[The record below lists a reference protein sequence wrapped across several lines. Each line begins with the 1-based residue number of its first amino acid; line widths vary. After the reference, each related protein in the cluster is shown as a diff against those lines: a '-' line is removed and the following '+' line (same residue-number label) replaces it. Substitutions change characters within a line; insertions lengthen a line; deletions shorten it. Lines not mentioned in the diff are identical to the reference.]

1 MKFMMK
7 GRKQTMTKN
16 RNKILVAIIAV
27 LVALCCAFGVSL
39 AYFTDSA
46 SIHAGIKTTKLTGE
60 IGQTIALGTPQS
72 DEIWRESLGT
82 VKDGDST
89 LYEALDTDIKD
100 GTATKADIKTVTVS
114 RGNALAVNDD
124 GSMNQNQFFKTSFKN
139 NGSVDEV
146 IYPEIRLTGLN
157 GENLSQYK
165 DILGIAEPDTS
176 GTLSK
181 ALAFQNVIDG
191 TAENLLHGKSWNV
204 DSTATKVVANDDGSL
219 SLYLP
224 GIALKPGESVEKTYT
239 ITENMVGHTDYSCPT
254 VAVTVNATIRY
265 SNVGNAMW
273 YGIVTSDVADSTVKY
288 TLAPDIQTRVLWQS
302 VTGKY
307 TVRGGQDAF
316 LVYDK
321 DNAEA
326 LSALDYSV
334 AKYQYSGKDMTP
346 TAYLFGDKVDVKVYK
361 LTNGAWGPAENNAAV
376 ERGSYKAVA
385 DTTNTDG
392 FAVSHTEFY
401 FDVVKATSNVSF
413 DNKVGED
420 GKPNP
425 DNKLTWTGDTA
436 DKEYDGKQVD
446 IVGKDKDGNTITDF
460 IYTNKDTGESSEIPP
475 KDAGTYEVKP
485 KGDDNHDYTNT
496 ATITIR
502 KKTLQVTPTV
512 SKNPLLPTDKPG
524 FGYTVSGFV
533 EGDNELDINGKKVQ
547 YIVDGVEAPSSGKSY
562 AVGDHTLTCSGLTAK
577 NYDFV
582 YGITSFAVGK
592 GTTTVNFENKPGTD
606 GKDDPNNHLTWANAN
621 SATKVYDGVALS
633 VQARDS
639 DGSVVE
645 VEYYT
650 SDGKTKL
657 DAAPKNVGI
666 YVVKACDSEN
676 YTYSNSGTI
685 TISKATVH
693 VTPVLDKTEMNYTD
707 MVPANI
713 TYDIQGIVAGDEKYF
728 DESAIGYIPYYEP
741 SNTEYAAGMYNW
753 TQKTTFR
760 PTDYSYA
767 GKYTL
772 DACCEWHT
780 DSYYCKSD
788 NYMLDWGSAT
798 IQVNPIKLTPGTED
812 SNVTIKGDSVT
823 KVYDGK
829 PIDFKFVS
837 TENKSYFNVAYIDS
851 NGNELQ
857 SAPKDVGTYTVRPG
871 KTLSKY
877 GQIDSYPTIIIT
889 PAELTAT
896 AKTDAE
902 TYTPTKK
909 PVLSYELS
917 GFVNSEPSA
926 VVDAS
931 GIKYYVDG
939 NDAEASG
946 KGYATGTHTVS
957 ISGLTASN
965 YTIKYVDATFTVG
978 KQKVTVT
985 YDESGDNKTLS
996 WTGDVA
1002 TKVYDGKPAIVTG
1015 VDSEG
1020 NAIADILYV
1029 SDDGTSSTT
1038 SPTAV
1043 GTYTIKPAS
1052 NEDYEYT
1059 NNGTLIITPAP
1070 LSVTAGDVQVKDN
1083 EKPEFTVAYSGFV
1096 NGETADAVVTGTPT
1110 YTVTKDGAEVSADEN
1125 GYFPVGEYTVTA
1137 SGLTATNYTIT
1148 YKVGTMTV
1156 ETSVVKPIL
1165 RSHSWSDTT
1174 DFMAY
1179 KSTITGITFLDEG
1192 TVPESPT
1199 HGPWDVSAAQDGSA
1213 TAWMDGTEVYIAGNG
1228 TGTIAMPE
1236 NSSAWFGSM
1245 SKLTA
1250 INGMDIL
1257 DTSNVTNM
1265 DNLFDS
1271 CSSLTSV
1278 DLSGLDL
1285 GKVTQMR
1292 NMFAI
1297 CTSLQSV
1304 DMHDL
1309 NTANL
1314 KLFSNVFNRCESLT
1328 SVNMSGMDTHNVTD
1342 INYMFGRCLALKQF
1356 DVGTLGLTSF
1366 DTSKVTNMSSL
1377 FYGCS
1382 NLESVDLTGFDTSS
1396 LTDMSGMFHE
1406 CSKLTS
1412 VNWGENFDTS
1422 KVTNMGM
1429 LFSKCP
1435 SLETVDIS
1443 KLDTSNVTNMAQVF
1457 YGDIKLKSIDLST
1470 FKTSNVTSMSNMFGN
1485 CNSLQELNLSNFD
1498 TSKVTDMSDM
1508 FANCINL
1515 KSLDISSFNTSSV
1528 VYMQQ
1533 MFFGCTSLPELNV
1546 TSFNTSNVK
1555 NMGEM
1560 FSNCI
1565 ALTSLDLSSFDTA
1578 KVNYMQQMFYQD
1590 YNLKTI
1596 YASDK
1601 FVTTVAWSSKQMFDG
1616 CTALVGGN
1624 GTVYDSKNVGSG
1636 YAHIDAA
1643 DNPGYFTSITAKN
1656 SAEDETKPVVVNTDE
1671 VVDAAPTPEP
1681 EVEETVEP
1689 AESETTGSP
1698 AESSAESTAEYE
1710 SEESTTD
1717 ETVTE

>member
-60 IGQTIALGTPQS
+60 ISQTTALGTPQS
-72 DEIWRESLGT
+72 DEIWRESVGT
-82 VKDGDST
+82 VKDGDNK

-139 NGSVDEV
+139 SGSVDEV

-165 DILGIAEPDTS
+165 DILGIAEPDAK

-181 ALAFQNVIDG
+181 VLTYQDVIDS

-204 DSTATKVVANDDGSL
+204 DSIATKVVANDDGSL

-224 GIALKPGESVEKTYT
+224 GITLEPGKGVEKAYT
-239 ITENMVGHTDYSCPT
+239 ITENMVGHTDCSCPT

-265 SNVGNAMW
+265 TNTGNAMW
-273 YGIVTSDVADSTVKY
+273 YGTVTSDVADSSVKY
-288 TLAPDIQTRVLWQS
+288 TLAPDIQTRVLWLS
-302 VTGKY
+302 VAGKY

-316 LVYDK
+316 TIYDK
-321 DNAEA
+321 DAAET

-334 AKYQYSGKDMTP
+334 AKYQYSGKDMAP
-346 TAYLFGDKVDVKVYK
+346 TAYLFGDKVNIKVYK
-361 LTNGAWGPAENNAAV
+361 LTNGAWGPVENNVAI
-376 ERGSYKAVA
+376 ERGSYKTVA

-401 FDVVKATSNVSF
+401 FDIVRATSDVSF
-413 DNKVGED
+413 GNKPGED

-425 DNKLTWTGDTA
+425 DNKTTWTGNTG

-460 IYTNKDTGESSEIPP
+460 IFTNKDTGESSEVPP

-496 ATITIR
+496 ATIAIR

-524 FGYTVSGFV
+524 FGYTVFGFA
-533 EGDNELDINGKKVQ
+533 EGDNELDINGKNVQ

-562 AVGDHTLTCSGLTAK
+562 AVGDHILTCSGLTAK

-639 DGSVVE
+639 DGNVVG

-657 DAAPKNVGI
+657 DAAPKDVGI

-685 TISKATVH
+685 TIMKATVH

-707 MVPANI
+707 TVPANI

-753 TQKTTFR
+753 TQKATFK
-760 PTDYSYA
+760 PTGYSYA

-772 DACCEWHT
+772 DACCEWQNN
-780 DSYYCKSD
+780 SYFCKSN
-788 NYMLDWGSAT
+788 NYALDWGSAT

-837 TENKSYFNVAYIDS
+837 SENKSYFNVAYIDS

-871 KTLSKY
+871 KALSKY
-877 GQIDSYPTIIIT
+877 GQIDSYSTIIIT
-889 PAELTAT
+889 PAELTAM
-896 AKTDAE
+896 AKTDEE

-909 PVLSYELS
+909 PVLSYELG
-917 GFVNSEPSA
+917 GFVNGETSA
-926 VVDAS
+926 VIDAS
-931 GIKYYVDG
+931 GIKYSVDG

-946 KGYATGTHTVS
+946 KVYATGTHTVS

-978 KQKVTVT
+978 KQRVTVT

-996 WTGDVA
+996 WTGDVG
-1002 TKVYDGKPAIVTG
+1002 TKVYDGKPAIITG

-1020 NAIADILYV
+1020 NVISDILYIS
-1029 SDDGTSSTT
+1029 SDGSSSTT
-1038 SPTAV
+1038 PPTGV
-1043 GTYTIKPAS
+1043 GTYTIKPANS
-1052 NEDYEYT
+1052 SEDFEYT

-1070 LSVTAGDVQVKDN
+1070 LTVTVGGVTVRENK
-1083 EKPEFTVAYSGFV
+1083 KPEFNITYSGFV
-1096 NGETADAVVTGTPT
+1096 NSETVDTVVSGKPT
-1110 YTVTKDGAEVSADEN
+1110 YTVAKDGTVVNPDSY
-1125 GYFPVGEYTVTA
+1125 GYYPIGEYTISV
-1137 SGLTATNYTIT
+1137 SGLAATNYNILTVDG
-1148 YKVGTMTV
+1148 KLTV
-1156 ETSVVKPIL
+1156 EKLPDPSTIRAHKYGDS
-1165 RSHSWSDTT
+1165 T
-1174 DFMAY
+1174 DFMQY
-1179 KSTITGITFLDEG
+1179 KNNITSITFLTEATAPDAV
-1192 TVPESPT
+1192 TY
-1199 HGPWDVSAAQDGSA
+1199 GPWDVSESKDGSI
-1213 TAWMDGTEVYIAGNG
+1213 TAWMVDNDVYIAGNG
-1228 TGTIAMPE
+1228 AEKINMPSD
-1236 NSSAWFGSM
+1236 SSYWFADM
-1245 SKLTA
+1245 RNLVA
-1250 INGMDIL
+1250 INGIDIIDTHHATDMSYMFTGCSSL
-1257 DTSNVTNM
+1257 LDLNLKNFNTSNVTNMRSMFNGCRALKSLNVTSFITDKVTDMRDMFNGCWAVEELNVTSFDTSNVTNM
-1265 DNLFDS
+1265 S
-1271 CSSLTSV
+1271 Y
-1278 DLSGLDL
+1278 
-1285 GKVTQMR
+1285 
-1292 NMFAI
+1292 MF
-1297 CTSLQSV
+1297 
-1304 DMHDL
+1304 
-1309 NTANL
+1309 
-1314 KLFSNVFNRCESLT
+1314 FRCKTIESL
-1328 SVNMSGMDTHNVTD
+1328 
-1342 INYMFGRCLALKQF
+1342 
-1356 DVGTLGLTSF
+1356 DV
-1366 DTSKVTNMSSL
+1366 
-1377 FYGCS
+1377 
-1382 NLESVDLTGFDTSS
+1382 
-1396 LTDMSGMFHE
+1396 
-1406 CSKLTS
+1406 
-1412 VNWGENFDTS
+1412 
-1422 KVTNMGM
+1422 
-1429 LFSKCP
+1429 
-1435 SLETVDIS
+1435 
-1443 KLDTSNVTNMAQVF
+1443 
-1457 YGDIKLKSIDLST
+1457 
-1470 FKTSNVTSMSNMFGN
+1470 
-1485 CNSLQELNLSNFD
+1485 
-1498 TSKVTDMSDM
+1498 
-1508 FANCINL
+1508 
-1515 KSLDISSFNTSSV
+1515 SSFNTSKCEDMRV
-1528 VYMQQ
+1528 
-1533 MFFGCTSLPELNV
+1533 MFKGCSNLKALDVSNFDDGHNGYYQSMFTECTALTELKLWTTSSS
-1546 TSFNTSNVK
+1546 TYGG
-1555 NMGEM
+1555 NMEDM
-1560 FSNCI
+1560 FSYLPNI
-1565 ALTSLDLSSFDTA
+1565 TILDLRGLSTNEA
-1578 KVNYMQQMFYQD
+1578 YNLNYMFQHD
-1590 YNLKTI
+1590 TNLKTI
-1596 YASDK
+1596 IVSDK
-1601 FVTTVAWSSKQMFDG
+1601 FTIKSDCDSKEMFND
-1616 CTALVGGN
+1616 CTSLVGGN
-1624 GTVYDSKNVGSG
+1624 GTVYDASHIDAS
-1636 YAHIDAA
+1636 YAHIDTA
-1643 DNPGYFTSITAKN
+1643 DNPGYFTSATEMN
-1656 SAEDETKPVVVNTDE
+1656 SVENATEPVVVNTDE
-1671 VVDAAPTPEP
+1671 AIEATPTPKL
-1681 EVEETVEP
+1681 EVEDTVEP
-1689 AESETTGSP
+1689 AESETTDSP
-1698 AESSAESTAEYE
+1698 AESSTESTVEFE
-1710 SEESTTD
+1710 GEESTTE

>member
-1 MKFMMK
+1 
-7 GRKQTMTKN
+7 MTKN

-812 SNVTIKGDSVT
+812 SNVTIKGD
-823 KVYDGK
+823 
-829 PIDFKFVS
+829 
-837 TENKSYFNVAYIDS
+837 
-851 NGNELQ
+851 
-857 SAPKDVGTYTVRPG
+857 
-871 KTLSKY
+871 
-877 GQIDSYPTIIIT
+877 
-889 PAELTAT
+889 
-896 AKTDAE
+896 
-902 TYTPTKK
+902 
-909 PVLSYELS
+909 
-917 GFVNSEPSA
+917 
-926 VVDAS
+926 
-931 GIKYYVDG
+931 
-939 NDAEASG
+939 
-946 KGYATGTHTVS
+946 
-957 ISGLTASN
+957 
-965 YTIKYVDATFTVG
+965 
-978 KQKVTVT
+978 
-985 YDESGDNKTLS
+985 
-996 WTGDVA
+996 
-1002 TKVYDGKPAIVTG
+1002 
-1015 VDSEG
+1015 
-1020 NAIADILYV
+1020 
-1029 SDDGTSSTT
+1029 
-1038 SPTAV
+1038 
-1043 GTYTIKPAS
+1043 
-1052 NEDYEYT
+1052 
-1059 NNGTLIITPAP
+1059 
-1070 LSVTAGDVQVKDN
+1070 
-1083 EKPEFTVAYSGFV
+1083 
-1096 NGETADAVVTGTPT
+1096 
-1110 YTVTKDGAEVSADEN
+1110 
-1125 GYFPVGEYTVTA
+1125 
-1137 SGLTATNYTIT
+1137 
-1148 YKVGTMTV
+1148 
-1156 ETSVVKPIL
+1156 
-1165 RSHSWSDTT
+1165 
-1174 DFMAY
+1174 
-1179 KSTITGITFLDEG
+1179 
-1192 TVPESPT
+1192 
-1199 HGPWDVSAAQDGSA
+1199 
-1213 TAWMDGTEVYIAGNG
+1213 
-1228 TGTIAMPE
+1228 
-1236 NSSAWFGSM
+1236 
-1245 SKLTA
+1245 
-1250 INGMDIL
+1250 
-1257 DTSNVTNM
+1257 
-1265 DNLFDS
+1265 
-1271 CSSLTSV
+1271 
-1278 DLSGLDL
+1278 
-1285 GKVTQMR
+1285 
-1292 NMFAI
+1292 
-1297 CTSLQSV
+1297 
-1304 DMHDL
+1304 
-1309 NTANL
+1309 
-1314 KLFSNVFNRCESLT
+1314 
-1328 SVNMSGMDTHNVTD
+1328 
-1342 INYMFGRCLALKQF
+1342 
-1356 DVGTLGLTSF
+1356 
-1366 DTSKVTNMSSL
+1366 
-1377 FYGCS
+1377 
-1382 NLESVDLTGFDTSS
+1382 
-1396 LTDMSGMFHE
+1396 
-1406 CSKLTS
+1406 
-1412 VNWGENFDTS
+1412 
-1422 KVTNMGM
+1422 
-1429 LFSKCP
+1429 
-1435 SLETVDIS
+1435 
-1443 KLDTSNVTNMAQVF
+1443 
-1457 YGDIKLKSIDLST
+1457 
-1470 FKTSNVTSMSNMFGN
+1470 
-1485 CNSLQELNLSNFD
+1485 
-1498 TSKVTDMSDM
+1498 
-1508 FANCINL
+1508 
-1515 KSLDISSFNTSSV
+1515 ISSFNTSSV

-1565 ALTSLDLSSFDTA
+1565 KLTKLDLSSFDTA
-1578 KVNYMQQMFYQD
+1578 KVDNMQQMFYKD

-1601 FVTTVAWSSKQMFDG
+1601 FVTTVAWKSKQMFDG

-1643 DNPGYFTSITAKN
+1643 DNPGYFTSITARN

-1698 AESSAESTAEYE
+1698 AESSAESTAESE